1 MAVMSMVSNGS
12 SGAVLS
18 GGGRLNGATLPTTE
32 PDRRVVLYEF
42 DPAREAFVLADESQS
57 GLRQFN
63 TLADESLETSA
74 NRASVVDE
82 TNLFPA
88 ANFVYA
94 LTGDQNLRFG
104 VSQTVNRPE
113 FRELAPFEF
122 TDKVLRF
129 GQRVVQILGSP
140 R

>member
-1 MAVMSMVSNGS
+1 M
-12 SGAVLS
+12 
-18 GGGRLNGATLPTTE
+18 TT
-32 PDRRVVLYEF
+32 
-42 DPAREAFVLADESQS
+42 
-57 GLRQFN
+57 
-63 TLADESLETSA
+63 
-74 NRASVVDE
+74 NR
-82 TNLFPA
+82 FPA

-122 TDKVLRF
+122 TDNVLRF
-129 GQRVVQILGSP
+129 GKRVVQILGSP